1 MPGLMLH
8 VGAQLSCTH
17 QATATIAPGQVRVL
31 VNAQPVAT
39 ISNQIAIAGCPFQ
52 IPVGAG
58 TKPQPCVKVVWANV
72 SSRVLVMGQAVLL
85 QAPPGAGPGGGV
97 CQSVEQIPAGP
108 PTVRTIQPKVIA
120 T

>member
-8 VGAQLSCTH
+8 VGAQLGCTH
-17 QATATIAPGQVRVL
+17 QATATIAPGQTRVL

-39 ISNQIAIAGCPFQ
+39 SGNQIAVAGCPFQ

-58 TKPQPCVKVVWANV
+58 TKPQPCVKVIWANV
-72 SSRVLVMGQAVLL
+72 SSRVLVMGQPVLL
-85 QAPPGAGPGGGV
+85 QAPPGPGPGGAA
-97 CQSVEQIPAGP
+97 CQSIEQIPQGP
-108 PTVRTIQPKVIA
+108 PTVRTVQTRVIA